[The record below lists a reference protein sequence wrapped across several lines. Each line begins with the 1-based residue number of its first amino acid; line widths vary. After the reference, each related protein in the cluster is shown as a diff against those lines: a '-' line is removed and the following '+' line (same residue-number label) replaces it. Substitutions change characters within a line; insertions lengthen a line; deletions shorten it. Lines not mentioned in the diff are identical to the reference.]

1 MLRHERELEASG
13 YANLAGVDEAGRG
26 PLAGPVV
33 AAAVILP
40 WRRPISG
47 VRDSK
52 LLSPTQRERLY
63 YEIVGCSKA
72 VGIGVVHVREIERVN
87 IYRATVMAMEQAV
100 LRLTVR
106 PDALLVDAV
115 PLRGLPYRQRAII
128 HGDATSYLIA
138 AASIVAKV
146 ARDRFMTDYDARYP
160 DYEFAVHKG
169 YGTSRHLERLER
181 FGPCPIHRRTF
192 QGVTH
197 RRADGP

>member
-1 MLRHERELEASG
+1 VLRHERELEASG
-13 YANLAGVDEAGRG
+13 YASLAGVDEAGRG

-63 YEIVGCSKA
+63 YEIVGRSKA

-100 LRLTVR
+100 IRLTVR

-115 PLRGLPYRQRAII
+115 PLRGLPYLQRAII

-160 DYEFAVHKG
+160 NYEFAVHKG
-169 YGTSRHLERLER
+169 YGTPRHLERLER

-192 QGVTH
+192 QGVPH